1 METRSTAVW
10 ITVILSLMFSS
21 GCGSVRYVS
30 SLKPSGDKDLQIE
43 GVRFN
48 LTSFTYPAL
57 KDKSAAQPQPSPALI
72 IERSKALYPNVFS
85 DEWSALPV
93 QVTISETVDRSGYT
107 IATMI
112 TGFSL
117 GIIPFM
123 GRIPYTFTVES
134 SVTDAMGQPLFGK
147 KSQFEIDYVEWGSV
161 LPYGLLPAPGPSVL
175 PRDYY
180 AMDMGGDYMNKAST
194 KIHNYAADC
203 IVESVVQGL
212 RAADQA
218 RLAAAYQERQA
229 YQQELVVEG
238 KQYWSYLTMN
248 PGDKD
253 RPAVFRALLYKG
265 MPQRML
271 RPLEDVVVARQDESG
286 AWRPQTGYLRTPRNL
301 TAISVLM
308 ENGIPAKVV
317 VRSIDEPPLADFIDT
332 PDLSAADRIALL
344 RWSNGVLL
352 DAKNR
357 SLPKILSEENR
368 DGLMNLV
375 TRIEHAILELSEKS
389 EQAKDRAQRILEKGE
404 GDPEPERELSLI
416 CRQRIEIMK
425 PILAAIKQEVALRK

>member
-1 METRSTAVW
+1 MRVAKAMHWFSALLM
-10 ITVILSLMFSS
+10 IIVIS

-30 SLKPSGDKDLQIE
+30 SLKPTGDKDLRFDKT
-43 GVRFN
+43 RFN

-57 KDKSAAQPQPSPALI
+57 KNNPTAQPQPSPALI
-72 IERSKALYPNVFS
+72 YERSKALYPNVFS

-93 QVTISETVDRSGYT
+93 QVTISETVNRSGYN
-107 IATMI
+107 IASMI

-123 GRIPYTFTVES
+123 GKIPYTFNVES
-134 SVTDAMGQPLFGK
+134 AVTDYMGGRLFEK
-147 KSQFEIDYVEWGSV
+147 KSQFEIDHVEWGSL
-161 LPYGLLPAPGPSVL
+161 LPYGLIPAPGPSDL

-180 AMDMGGDYMNKAST
+180 AMDGDYLDKAST

-212 RAADQA
+212 RAAEQA
-218 RLAAAYQERQA
+218 KLASAYQERLA
-229 YQQELVVEG
+229 YQQELIVEG
-238 KQYWSYLTMN
+238 KQYGSYLTMN
-248 PGDKD
+248 PGAKD
-253 RPAVFRALLYKG
+253 RPAEFRALLYKG
-265 MPQRML
+265 TPQRML

-301 TAISVLM
+301 TAMSVLM
-308 ENGIPAKVV
+308 EKGIPAKVV
-317 VRSIDEPPLADFIDT
+317 VRSVDEPPLADFIDT
-332 PDLSAADRIALL
+332 PDLTAADRNALL

-357 SLPKILSEENR
+357 SLPKILSEESR
-368 DGLMNLV
+368 DGLLSLV
-375 TRIEHAILELSEKS
+375 TRIEQAILDLSEKA

-404 GDPEPERELSLI
+404 GDPDPERELSLL
-416 CRQRIEIMK
+416 CRQRIEILK
-425 PILAAIKQEVALRK
+425 PILAAIKQEAALKK

>member
-1 METRSTAVW
+1 MRVAKAMHWFSALLM
-10 ITVILSLMFSS
+10 IIVIS

-30 SLKPSGDKDLQIE
+30 SLKPTGDKDLRFDKT
-43 GVRFN
+43 RFN

-57 KDKSAAQPQPSPALI
+57 KNNPTAQPQPSPALI
-72 IERSKALYPNVFS
+72 YERSKALYPNVFS

-93 QVTISETVDRSGYT
+93 QVTISETVNRSGYN
-107 IATMI
+107 IASMI

-123 GRIPYTFTVES
+123 GKIPYTFNVES
-134 SVTDAMGQPLFGK
+134 AVTDYMGGRLFEK
-147 KSQFEIDYVEWGSV
+147 KSQFEIDHVEWGSL
-161 LPYGLLPAPGPSVL
+161 LPYGLIPAPGPSDL

-180 AMDMGGDYMNKAST
+180 AMDGDYLDKAST

-212 RAADQA
+212 RAAEQA
-218 RLAAAYQERQA
+218 KLASAYQERLA
-229 YQQELVVEG
+229 YQQELIVEG
-238 KQYWSYLTMN
+238 KQYGSYLTMN
-248 PGDKD
+248 PGAKD
-253 RPAVFRALLYKG
+253 RPAEFRALLYKG
-265 MPQRML
+265 TPQRML

-301 TAISVLM
+301 TAMSVLM
-308 ENGIPAKVV
+308 EKGIPSKVV
-317 VRSIDEPPLADFIDT
+317 VRSVDEPPLADFIDT
-332 PDLSAADRIALL
+332 PDLTAADRNALL

-357 SLPKILSEENR
+357 SLPKILSEESR
-368 DGLMNLV
+368 DGLLSLV
-375 TRIEHAILELSEKS
+375 TRIEQAILDLSEKA

-404 GDPEPERELSLI
+404 GDPDPERELSLL
-416 CRQRIEIMK
+416 CRQRIEILK
-425 PILAAIKQEVALRK
+425 PILAAIKQEAALKK